1 VRRKF
6 PEGRKLS
13 ERRTGSEL
21 KELKG
26 CFGEKG
32 SPSINYCQ
40 KPCFLPLREKMAK
53 KVCEE
58 VVILNF

>member
-1 VRRKF
+1 VRRKI

-13 ERRTGSEL
+13 EGRTGSEL
-21 KELKG
+21 KELRG
-26 CFGEKG
+26 CFGQKG

-53 KVCEE
+53 KG
-58 VVILNF
+58 L

>member
-1 VRRKF
+1 VRRKI
-6 PEGRKLS
+6 PEGRKLP
-13 ERRTGSEL
+13 ERKRESEL
-21 KELKG
+21 EELRG
-26 CFGEKG
+26 GFGQKG